1 MVKDNIK
8 TPTEAKAKITTNH
21 EEIKKWA
28 EERGGRPA
36 TIRGTGKENEPGLLR
51 IDFPGYGSEEKLQEI
66 TWDEFFEK
74 FEKEELAFLYQE
86 ETKGGKQS
94 RFNKIISRDTAKK

>member
-51 IDFPGYGSEEKLQEI
+51 IDFPPHAGPV
-66 TWDEFFEK
+66 
-74 FEKEELAFLYQE
+74 A
-86 ETKGGKQS
+86 
-94 RFNKIISRDTAKK
+94 